1 MMTGAGFMMRR
12 QTPRAMTLT
21 FPPLS
26 GSSGSRRRPALLGSL
41 TVAAA
46 SLLVSVGPLPP
57 SVLPP
62 AAAQERVP
70 ASRVR
75 AINFARTY
83 AVRINGGLAVYRPA
97 QCMFATAATTN
108 PCLVSDDENGVVFRF
123 LGGPP
128 AWEAKDLPATRET
141 EIRVSPDGRSL
152 EEVIY
157 NGPPR

>member
-1 MMTGAGFMMRR
+1 MTCS
-12 QTPRAMTLT
+12 
-21 FPPLS
+21 PLS
-26 GSSGSRRRPALLGSL
+26 GSCGTGRRRGLLWGL
-41 TVAAA
+41 AVVAA
-46 SLLVSVGPLPP
+46 SLLVPLTP
-57 SVLPP
+57 LPP
-62 AAAQERVP
+62 AALQPAAAEEQVP

-83 AVRINGGLAVYRPA
+83 AVRINGGLEAYRPA

-108 PCLVSDDENGVVFRF
+108 PCLVSDDEDGVVFRF

-128 AWEAKDLPATRET
+128 GWESKDLPATRET
-141 EIRVSPDGRSL
+141 EIRVTPDGRSL

>member
-1 MMTGAGFMMRR
+1 MSS
-12 QTPRAMTLT
+12 
-21 FPPLS
+21 PPLP
-26 GSSGSRRRPALLGSL
+26 GSCGPRRRPTLLGGL
-41 TVAAA
+41 ALAAA
-46 SLLVSVGPLPP
+46 SLLVPVTPLAPAA
-57 SVLPP
+57 LQP

-83 AVRINGGLAVYRPA
+83 AVRINGGLTVYRPA

-108 PCLVSDDENGVVFRF
+108 PCLVRDDENGVVFRF

-128 AWEAKDLPATRET
+128 GWEAKDLPATRET